1 MNLAPL
7 SELAVALPASRLPA
21 ATGPPAAA
29 GARAAPRN
37 GSSEFGALLEGF
49 GREVRDGEALVRS
62 AVSSAGGGRALG
74 PGELI
79 ALQAGIYRY
88 GEAIDLA
95 SRIVDR
101 ATSAVRTVLQA
112 Q

>member
-1 MNLAPL
+1 VSLAL
-7 SELAVALPASRLPA
+7 RSELPA
-21 ATGPPAAA
+21 APPAPDAPPAAGPLSGA
-29 GARAAPRN
+29 AARAPPAN
-37 GSSEFGALLEGF
+37 GSSEFSALLEGL
-49 GREVRDGEALVRS
+49 GREVHQGEALVRS
-62 AVSSAGGGRALG
+62 AVSSAAAGRVLG
-74 PGELI
+74 PAELI

-101 ATSAVRTVLQA
+101 GTSAVRTVLQA